1 MAIESKNKL
10 RGVGGWLAFLIFSL
24 MILSPLLSLG
34 RLEIE
39 LTTAER
45 LYPYLSRRT
54 SWSHYKIVSW
64 GILAVAIVV
73 SFAAGYRLW
82 KSHRPETIK
91 FTIWSLWLIWLI
103 PLFIDLI
110 AGILI
115 LNASLAVTAPGYL
128 KVIIS
133 STIGA
138 GLWTWY
144 LKKSVRVKNTYQI
157 IQEKNPANKKNNEKN
172 WWRSKSRAFRL
183 WVFLTIIWFI
193 FIINYLYIMEPYG
206 YRMNKREILNFL
218 YLLLSPPIF
227 IGAGYYGYKR
237 FVH

>member
-1 MAIESKNKL
+1 MDFVPYVLKSKTYND
-10 RGVGGWLAFLIFSL
+10 
-24 MILSPLLSLG
+24 LLD
-34 RLEIE
+34 R
-39 LTTAER
+39 
-45 LYPYLSRRT
+45 
-54 SWSHYKIVSW
+54 
-64 GILAVAIVV
+64 
-73 SFAAGYRLW
+73 F
-82 KSHRPETIK
+82 PETDYRQLIYFDLYGVFTLMGDTISASNFLEKIK
-91 FTIWSLWLIWLI
+91 KEY
-103 PLFIDLI
+103 PKNEQV
-110 AGILI
+110 LI
-115 LNASLAVTAPGYL
+115 LNGAKPRDPKREMDEMVYENAYHIYL
-128 KVIIS
+128 SGEKNS
-133 STIGA
+133 C
-138 GLWTWY
+138 
-144 LKKSVRVKNTYQI
+144 KKLNQI